1 MSKYSDFRY
10 TPYTNSTNSQ
20 FSPALYSNTGAVAGC
35 VGTKCMSGG
44 GDIPNSSY
52 YGLKTVD
59 ANTASTLRGSYP
71 PMTVQSHGQCAGKRS
86 RKTKFKKHYMWN
98 TKGKRYTA
106 KTHKQH
112 LRGVKLGHTHRKC
125 KTQMRRKTRRC
136 QMCPCCKCKCKKC
149 CAKPTKKR
157 TRRVKRVRMNGGSS
171 LSNASYTTL
180 TKLSPTESML
190 ANPVPFGTVKGC
202 VDNYNHYQASK
213 A

>member
-20 FSPALYSNTGAVAGC
+20 FNPALYNNKGAITGC
-35 VGTKCMSGG
+35 VGTKDMSGG
-44 GDIPNSSY
+44 GDIPTSSY
-52 YGLKTVD
+52 YGLKTID
-59 ANTASTLRGSYP
+59 NNTASVLRGSYP
-71 PMTVQSHGQCAGKRS
+71 PMTVQSHSQCAGS
-86 RKTKFKKHYMWN
+86 RKRGRKRG
-98 TKGKRYTA
+98 GKSRTP
-106 KTHKQH
+106 TI
-112 LRGVKLGHTHRKC
+112 
-125 KTQMRRKTRRC
+125 TRRNRSKKSVKSKRRNRKC

-149 CAKPTKKR
+149 CSKSANKKR
-157 TRRVKRVRMNGGSS
+157 CTRRHIKKVRMNGGSA

-190 ANPVPFGTVKGC
+190 ANPVPFGKVNGC